1 MKTQLSICHRRRQS
15 QDGSAIIV
23 ILILLCIM
31 LVFVAANTA
40 TVNWLR
46 RQVNLVEQRQI
57 QRLALAS
64 TNQLHSAQSI
74 TNQPLSK

>member
-1 MKTQLSICHRRRQS
+1 MKIITTHFSLVGRARSARPTLAEN
-15 QDGSAIIV
+15 GSAVVV

-31 LVFVAANTA
+31 LLYVAANTA

-46 RQVNLVEQRQI
+46 GEVKTMDKHQVE
-57 QRLALAS
+57 RLRS
-64 TNQLHSAQSI
+64 SQSA